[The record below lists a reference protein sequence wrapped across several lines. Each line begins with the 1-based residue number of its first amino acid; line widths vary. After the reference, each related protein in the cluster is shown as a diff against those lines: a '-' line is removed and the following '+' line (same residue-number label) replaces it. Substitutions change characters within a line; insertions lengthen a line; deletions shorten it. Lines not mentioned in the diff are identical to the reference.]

1 MSKSKSIFIVDTPE
15 SINGEPPCYY
25 CPLYQTD
32 SDYYY
37 QSYICQNITNEIE
50 DNDNN
55 MWEIYKNC
63 PLKPHQNAIPIEW
76 LHSIMEKQ
84 IIFAMNSEM
93 EGTTTV
99 KDGVIHCVSGA
110 LACQVL
116 ANVIELWEK
125 EKEAEHGK
133 KEN

>member
-1 MSKSKSIFIVDTPE
+1 MRLIDADKLRHELIMGHDLVGAK
-15 SINGEPPCYY
+15 Y
-25 CPLYQTD
+25 TD
-32 SDYYY
+32 LAE
-37 QSYICQNITNEIE
+37 TV
-50 DNDNN
+50 
-55 MWEIYKNC
+55 K
-63 PLKPHQNAIPIEW
+63 AIPVEW

-125 EKEAEHGK
+125 ENET
-133 KEN
+133 N